1 MQLSGPDPLPPVAAA
16 AVVPLRDGPGGRLQ
30 VLVGRRA
37 DSMTYGGQWTFPGG
51 RVDERDADPGAP
63 GDELAAARRA
73 AVREAAEEV
82 GLAFPPSAL
91 VPFNHWTGG
100 SGTGLRRLFAAWYFL
115 ARAPEGTVVLD
126 GRETLDHRWIT
137 PADALA
143 ARDRGELSVV
153 APVWMTLHALVGA
166 GSVAGAL
173 ALAGADGREPVA
185 LHVPPGRGGRRPG
198 GAVGRRRRLR
208 HRRPRRPRSP
218 PSPGHDRR
226 RRLALRAARLTEPG

>member
-173 ALAGADGREPVA
+173 ALAGADGREPVRYTSRLVEA
-185 LHVPPGRGGRRPG
+185 ADARVVLWAGDAGYDTGDPDAPGP
-198 GAVGRRRRLR
+198 R
-208 HRRPRRPRSP
+208 HRLVMTDGAGWRSVQR
-218 PSPGHDRR
+218 G
-226 RRLALRAARLTEPG
+226 